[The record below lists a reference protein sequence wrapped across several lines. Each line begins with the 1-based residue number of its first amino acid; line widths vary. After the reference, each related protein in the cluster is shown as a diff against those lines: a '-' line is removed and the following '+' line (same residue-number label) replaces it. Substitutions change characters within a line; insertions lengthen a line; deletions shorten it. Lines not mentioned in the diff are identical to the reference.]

1 VDVVFGGGLWPLGQT
16 VGFVELELAGAIEAY
31 RTWTRGWWP
40 PRPSFERLPDAGLL
54 DQLRRLLPL
63 EMPYTRRLLVAH
75 GRRWTAIFDNSRGG
89 GDPYPA
95 VAELTRIAGARGIL
109 AGHTPQEQY
118 PYPAT
123 QFHLLGSRGEHV
135 RTIDCGVFDSG
146 RWSFE
151 AYGREQTFEDLE
163 AYGSK
168 AVRGRFTRAMLL
180 RYLSAVGI
188 EADKASDYGEAV
200 LIRQRLVRVAWRA
213 TLDDAR
219 AEALSP

>member
-1 VDVVFGGGLWPLGQT
+1 MVFGGGLWPLGQT

-31 RTWTRGWWP
+31 RTWARGWWP
-40 PRPSFERLPDAGLL
+40 PRPSFKRLPDAGLV
-54 DQLRRLLPL
+54 DQLQSLLPL

-75 GRRWTAIFDNSRGG
+75 GQRWTAIFDNSRGG

-95 VAELTRIAGARGIL
+95 VGELARIAGVRGVV

-123 QFHLLGSRGEHV
+123 QFHLLGRQGEYV
-135 RTIDCGVFDSG
+135 RTIDCGLFDSG

-151 AYGREQTFEDLE
+151 ARGREQPFEDLD

-168 AVRGRFTRAMLL
+168 AVRERFTRPTLL
-180 RYLSAVGI
+180 RYLSALGI
-188 EADKASDYGEAV
+188 DADTASGYGAAV
-200 LIRQRLVRVAWRA
+200 LIQQRLVRVAWRA
-213 TLDDAR
+213 TLEEAR
-219 AEALSP
+219 AEVLSP